1 MKELSLVLLMSGLIV
16 LMRAFLSFHSLTNHF
31 YNLMELH
38 WARLVVFLVEDNMLC
53 MRDHLKKY
61 HLDLPMDL
69 WLALIKTL
77 YLDLL
82 IVNLFVLHFE
92 LKIYRQMGLIMELIL
107 VVFLDPL
114 MALMKSVLRF
124 HCLVT
129 QLYEIKEL
137 H

>member
-1 MKELSLVLLMSGLIV
+1 M
-16 LMRAFLSFHSLTNHF
+16 
-31 YNLMELH
+31 
-38 WARLVVFLVEDNMLC
+38 
-53 MRDHLKKY
+53 
-61 HLDLPMDL
+61 
-69 WLALIKTL
+69 KTL

-82 IVNLFVLHFE
+82 ISNLFFLHFE